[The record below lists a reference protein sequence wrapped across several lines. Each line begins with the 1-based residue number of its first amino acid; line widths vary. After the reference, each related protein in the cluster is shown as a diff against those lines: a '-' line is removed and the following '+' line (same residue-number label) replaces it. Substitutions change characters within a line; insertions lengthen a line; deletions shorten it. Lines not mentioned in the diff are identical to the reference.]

1 VGDENVFCEEARGPI
16 LQRTGEKKRYRYR
29 FVNSMMEPY
38 ATMKGPESGLITN
51 DDLNGSF

>member
-38 ATMKGPESGLITN
+38 VTMKGPESGLITN